1 MGFEPQIPRLFT
13 LKRIKI
19 MIKPE
24 NKTKIIIKESKY
36 KIEERRD
43 L

>member
-1 MGFEPQIPRLFT
+1 
-13 LKRIKI
+13 